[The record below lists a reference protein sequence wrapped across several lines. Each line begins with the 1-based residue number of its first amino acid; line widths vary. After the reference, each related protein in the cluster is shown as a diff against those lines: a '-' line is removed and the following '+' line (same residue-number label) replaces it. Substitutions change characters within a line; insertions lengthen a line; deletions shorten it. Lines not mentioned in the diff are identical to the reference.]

1 MLKIFNLLYNFTF
14 YFDSRMVYYWNF
26 DIAQA
31 VHCAVLFI
39 QNFKNFHSSKPNRY
53 LILLQNLHN
62 FENELTNY

>member
-1 MLKIFNLLYNFTF
+1 MLKIFNLLYIFTF

-31 VHCAVLFI
+31 IHYAVLFI
-39 QNFKNFHSSKPNRY
+39 QNFINFHSSKPNRY
-53 LILLQNLHN
+53 SILLQSLHN

>member
-1 MLKIFNLLYNFTF
+1 MFNLLCIFTF
-14 YFDSRMVYYWNF
+14 YFNSRMVYYWNF

-31 VHCAVLFI
+31 VHYEILFI

-53 LILLQNLHN
+53 LILLQSLHN